1 MKIDAPKYVLAF
13 DTETSGLASKSPD
26 PSIDHKTGEFY
37 QTVAW
42 GVVVLDFA
50 TYEAVDTYKAFV
62 QPVKGAQ
69 WNKRAEAV
77 HGLSQE
83 WLAANGK
90 PEEDVMVDLFELI
103 LKYWGTTTPIIALG
117 HNVMFDISFFRSSAA
132 RHGLEVRFSNRII
145 DTNSLFMGLTGLTG
159 SDAMFETFGL
169 PARGAHDPL
178 EDILMTVI
186 CAKEMRNAYERGIAC
201 AACGT

>member
-117 HNVMFDISFFRSSAA
+117 HNVMFDISF
-132 RHGLEVRFSNRII
+132 
-145 DTNSLFMGLTGLTG
+145 TNSLFMGLTGLTG